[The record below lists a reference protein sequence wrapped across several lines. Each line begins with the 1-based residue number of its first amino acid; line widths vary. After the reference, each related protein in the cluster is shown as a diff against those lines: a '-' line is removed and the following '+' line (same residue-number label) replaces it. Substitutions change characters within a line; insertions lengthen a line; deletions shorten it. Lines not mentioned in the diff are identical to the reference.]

1 MDYRLDQLH
10 DSEFEQLVNTICQ
23 KVLGTGSVSFAEGK
37 DGGKDGKFTGT
48 AQNFPSTASPWKGK
62 FIIQAKH
69 TSNPIAS
76 CSDSSFETLVNGEI
90 KKIKKLKANNQID
103 NYILFTNRKYTGIKG
118 DNLVEE
124 IKKQTGLDNVILLGK
139 EKINNDYLNPNKDI
153 VRQYKLD
160 LAHIP
165 FSFSDEEIKTIII
178 GFKDYVKSKPD
189 AITSKS
195 EELRYDFSH
204 IEKDKK
210 NEKNQ
215 LSEDYYKQHILEHSL
230 QEFDKISSFL
240 NNPINEE
247 LKDYYYDTAAEL
259 NQMITLKRENF
270 DAFEELFVF
279 IYKKVCDGQQNMLGL
294 KRHVMTFLHYM
305 YVECEIGKK

>member
-1 MDYRLDQLH
+1 MDYRLELLH

-37 DGGKDGKFTGT
+37 DGGKDGKFIGT
-48 AQNFPSTASPWKGK
+48 AQNFPSTASPWNGK

-76 CSDSSFETLVNGEI
+76 FSDSSFETLINGEI
-90 KKIKKLKANNQID
+90 KKIKELKENNQID
-103 NYILFTNRKYTGIKG
+103 NYILFTNRKYTGVKG
-118 DNLVEE
+118 DDLVEE

-139 EKINNDYLNPNKDI
+139 ETINNGYLNPNKDI

-160 LAHIP
+160 IAHIP

-178 GFKDYVKSKPD
+178 GFNDYIKSKPD

-210 NEKNQ
+210 NKKNQ
-215 LSEDYYKQHILEHSL
+215 LSEDYYKQHILENSL

-247 LKDYYYDTAAEL
+247 LMDYYYDTVAEL
-259 NQMITLKRENF
+259 NQMITLKRDNY

-279 IYKKVCDGQQNMLGL
+279 IYRMVCDGQKELL
-294 KRHVMTFLHYM
+294 RKKRHVMTFLHYM